1 MTKAKTQQ
9 IETSAYHEPTLT
21 IPADFTA
28 LHIAS
33 ICAELYSCTAPTGLM
48 DEFTICEEGD
58 FAMYNVHDQFDMAE
72 HYFHTAFSIG
82 ESVKRNP
89 QYSVQEAYDAA
100 IEISADTVVRE
111 DVLSDV
117 LLAIENYKGKNDE
130 YIQEDY
136 AMLSEHAAERK
147 AWKIAELEGELARFK
162 ASQSKASSGAS
173 VIAGFVLSSRGA
185 QVSYGILRQWSSI
198 DEYIALSYFLEYF
211 SWQKKYAQKSAENL
225 AKIKKAK
232 KRYHMEI
239 GRYGP
244 LTT

>member
-1 MTKAKTQQ
+1 MRKYNMTKAKTQQ

-72 HYFHTAFSIG
+72 HYFYTAFSIG

-130 YIQEDY
+130 NIQEDY

-162 ASQSKASSGAS
+162 AS
-173 VIAGFVLSSRGA
+173 
-185 QVSYGILRQWSSI
+185 
-198 DEYIALSYFLEYF
+198 
-211 SWQKKYAQKSAENL
+211 
-225 AKIKKAK
+225 
-232 KRYHMEI
+232 
-239 GRYGP
+239 
-244 LTT
+244 

>member
-72 HYFHTAFSIG
+72 HYFYTAFSIG

-89 QYSVQEAYDAA
+89 QYSVAGYTLYGGGLNTNTNGDKLGFMCNN
-100 IEISADTVVRE
+100 IYADSSMLNVFLDE
-111 DVLSDV
+111 DEVKTFV
-117 LLAIENYKGKNDE
+117 QNYNND
-130 YIQEDY
+130 
-136 AMLSEHAAERK
+136 
-147 AWKIAELEGELARFK
+147 
-162 ASQSKASSGAS
+162 
-173 VIAGFVLSSRGA
+173 
-185 QVSYGILRQWSSI
+185 
-198 DEYIALSYFLEYF
+198 DEE
-211 SWQKKYAQKSAENL
+211 
-225 AKIKKAK
+225 
-232 KRYHMEI
+232 
-239 GRYGP
+239 
-244 LTT
+244 